1 MFCMRL
7 MSVSAVLI
15 SDRLLLSHARRP
27 RTARW
32 WPSDLEIRR
41 GKSVQWPGNSAARL
55 GDSTWLDSDGSWHL
69 PAKLFFFLRKPACQT
84 WCIQYTTSP
93 IFEAYFH
100 CMLEN
105 TPGNDLKANLTCTII
120 ALWYLSYILQS
131 YAKKYPSN
139 NSQVNRLLSLYHN
152 ISNLLPFTIIST
164 IRHLIRYMFNVT
176 SCSPYTR
183 IIFLQ
188 IFPSRALAN
197 FCPSNISTK

>member
-1 MFCMRL
+1 VTQWLGNPSWQVGAVTWQLSGSTRRFNMARL
-7 MSVSAVLI
+7 R
-15 SDRLLLSHARRP
+15 RLLA
-27 RTARW
+27 
-32 WPSDLEIRR
+32 
-41 GKSVQWPGNSAARL
+41 
-55 GDSTWLDSDGSWHL
+55 
-69 PAKLFFFLRKPACQT
+69 PACQT